1 MIDLNNLGKK
11 PYKKEKPKPPKVERT
26 HYMPDEDEIY
36 IGAEF
41 VLRHRKTGKTKVDIY
56 NGHVSPKLYL
66 SRAGISVTKK
76 YLDKEDIESL
86 GLGYDNN
93 AEPIPARDYPHAL
106 IPTAYA
112 KEDWMLYHY
121 EHDSVIWIENYKK
134 DSFYFKGTIKNKSE
148 LKKLLKQ
155 LNICT

>member
-41 VLRHRKTGKTKVDIY
+41 ILRHRKTGKTKVDIY

-86 GLGYDNN
+86 GFKET
-93 AEPIPARDYPHAL
+93 EPSRFTKGQVIVYYRQEEEFFYP
-106 IPTAYA
+106 I
-112 KEDWMLYHY
+112 D
-121 EHDSVIWIENYKK
+121 IWVGEQTYNFLKVKSK
-134 DSFYFKGTIKNKSE
+134 DD
-148 LKKLLKQ
+148 LKRILKM
-155 LNICT
+155 LNI

>member
-26 HYMPDEDEIY
+26 HYMPDEDEVY

-41 VLRHRKTGKTKVDIY
+41 VLRHRKTGKTKVEIY

-86 GLGYDNN
+86 GFVEIGQEYYSLG
-93 AEPIPARDYPHAL
+93 EGETQVRIEAL
-106 IPTAYA
+106 HPFP
-112 KEDWMLYHY
+112 LYRV
-121 EHDSVIWIENYKK
+121 EFGEGFLFMGIKSK
-134 DSFYFKGTIKNKSE
+134 DD
-148 LKKLLKQ
+148 LKRILKM
-155 LNICT
+155 LNI